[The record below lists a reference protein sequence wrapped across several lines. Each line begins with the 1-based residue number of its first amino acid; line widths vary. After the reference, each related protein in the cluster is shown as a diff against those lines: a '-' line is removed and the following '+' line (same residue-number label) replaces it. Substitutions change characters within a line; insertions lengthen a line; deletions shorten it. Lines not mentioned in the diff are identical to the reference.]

1 MDFIVDNVQYGNIS
15 TILLDIDVEYI
26 NNLMIILLYYR
37 FMC

>member
-1 MDFIVDNVQYGNIS
+1 MDFIVENVQYGNIS